1 MISYSY
7 EHKLTEEAIWSWTW
21 RSGTSVIDSTTDIYA
36 CVFGTDRVYSKTYD
50 M

>member
-7 EHKLTEEAIWSWTW
+7 KHKLTEEAIWSWTR
-21 RSGTSVIDSTTDIYA
+21 RSGTSVIDSTADIYA
-36 CVFGTDRVYSKTYD
+36 CIFSTYRVYSKTYD